1 MKNKSALLIIDVQ
14 SGMFPEEEPVYKGS
28 ILLHTIG
35 NLITKAKKND
45 LPIIYIQHNGPT
57 GHPLEVG
64 TKGWTIHPEIAEE
77 SSIVIQKT
85 TPDSFFQTE
94 LEKELTKRG
103 ITDLFFTGIQT
114 DYCVDTTCRRAFSLG
129 YNSTLV
135 TDAHS
140 TWDSGGLTAQQI
152 INHHNKV
159 LSSFAK
165 LKASKDVEF

>member
-1 MKNKSALLIIDVQ
+1 MKNKTALLIIDVQ
-14 SGMFPEEEPVYKGS
+14 TGMFPEEEPVYKGS
-28 ILLHTIG
+28 TLLLTIR

-45 LPIIYIQHNGPT
+45 SPIIYIQHNGPT

-64 TKGWTIHPEIAEE
+64 TKGWTIHPDIAED

-94 LEKELTKRG
+94 LEAELTKRG
-103 ITDLFFTGIQT
+103 ITDLVLTGIQT
-114 DYCVDTTCRRAFSLG
+114 DYCVDTTCRRAFSLEF
-129 YNSTLV
+129 NSTLV

-140 TWDSGGLTAQQI
+140 TWDSGDLTAQQI
-152 INHHNKV
+152 IDHHNKV

-165 LKASKDVEF
+165 LQAAKDVAF